1 MLAAAHTLLHPAT
14 GLSTLRVVAKTPLA
28 DGVCGLTLAAP
39 DGGRLPDWTPGA
51 HLDLLLPGNVNR
63 QYSLCGNRWD
73 PTTYQVAVLRE
84 PDGRGGSAYVHDRLR
99 DGDVVGV
106 GGPRNNFPL
115 VPADRYLFVAG
126 GIGITPILPMIAH
139 AELLG
144 TSWTLLYGGRT
155 RASMAFLDRLAAYG
169 DRVLIRPQDEFG
181 LLDLRS
187 ALSGAEP
194 GTKVYCCGPGP
205 LLDAIEIIC
214 AGLPPGSLR
223 TERFVP
229 KPQGPPVRSTPFDV
243 ELARSGVTVPVPPGV
258 SVLTAMAE
266 AGVPV
271 LSSCRQGTC
280 GTCETPVL
288 DGVPDHRDSLLSE
301 AERAA
306 GRSMFVCVSRSCTDR
321 LVLDA

>member
-1 MLAAAHTLLHPAT
+1 MH
-14 GLSTLRVVAKTPLA
+14 STHDEVDLRLRIARRENVA
-28 DGVCGLTLAAP
+28 DGVVTLELSRP
-39 DGGRLPDWTPGA
+39 DGAPLPAWAPGA
-51 HLDLLLPGNVNR
+51 HVDVGLGPDLVR
-63 QYSLCGNRWD
+63 QYSLCGD
-73 PTTYQVAVLRE
+73 PADRSVWRIAVLRE
-84 PDGRGGSAYVHDRLR
+84 GESRGGSQYVHDKLAE
-99 DGDVVGV
+99 GELVDVR
-106 GGPRNNFPL
+106 GPRNHFAL
-115 VPADRYLFVAG
+115 EPAARYVFVAG

-144 TSWTLLYGGRT
+144 TPWTLLYLGR
-155 RASMAFLDRLAAYG
+155 RRSSMAFVAALDAYG
-169 DRVLIRPQDEFG
+169 GRVVVRPRDEYDRA
-181 LLDLRS
+181 DLR
-187 ALSGAEP
+187 AVLADAAP

-205 LLDAIEIIC
+205 LLDAVEAAC
-214 AGLPPGSLR
+214 ADLPPGSLR

-243 ELARSGVTVPVPPGV
+243 ELARSGVTVTVPPTA
-258 SVLTAMAE
+258 SVLSAMAD

-306 GRSMFVCVSRSCTDR
+306 SRSMFVCVSRSCTDR